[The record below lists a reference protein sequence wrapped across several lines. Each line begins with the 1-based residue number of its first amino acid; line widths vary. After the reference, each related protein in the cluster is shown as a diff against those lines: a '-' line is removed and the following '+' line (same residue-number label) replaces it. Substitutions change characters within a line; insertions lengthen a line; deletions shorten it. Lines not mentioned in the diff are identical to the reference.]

1 MQRSGPA
8 SPDLFAQFI
17 SDGNDPGLDLPRT
30 FVEQL
35 QSFMAL
41 SSQLKTSEPATNPE
55 LLQQLSTLLRIT
67 IRKVSKTHPD
77 GISMFGTTTLFGST
91 LILIA
96 ELKGVFGESGCDPS
110 VQAGYS
116 MKQMWI
122 QNDASS
128 TSHSHIM
135 AISHDFSDLK
145 YVTDA
150 VVQPLSLQ
158 VAARGCVFSELCL
171 RTKSLSKHLRT

>member
-55 LLQQLSTLLRIT
+55 LLRQLSTLLGIT
-67 IRKVSKTHPD
+67 IRKVSKTHSD
-77 GISMFGTTTLFGST
+77 GLARQ
-91 LILIA
+91 L
-96 ELKGVFGESGCDPS
+96 
-110 VQAGYS
+110 
-116 MKQMWI
+116 
-122 QNDASS
+122 SS
-128 TSHSHIM
+128 EV
-135 AISHDFSDLK
+135 L
-145 YVTDA
+145 
-150 VVQPLSLQ
+150 
-158 VAARGCVFSELCL
+158 
-171 RTKSLSKHLRT
+171 